1 MKYDF
6 AKIESKW
13 QKKWADADLFA
24 AKDNSDKPKF
34 YGLVEF
40 PYPSGAGMHVGHIKA
55 YSGLEVVS
63 RKRRMQGYNV
73 LFPIGFDAFGLPAE
87 NYAIKMGVHPAVLSS
102 ALEGAG
108 TVTSALIPWNTC
120 GVFIKDTL
128 NIAPWGAGGYGPWA
142 IFNWLMPI
150 INWLCVLIGWTL
162 KDLAGKPFK
171 KSKKVAQ

>member
-63 RKRRMQGYNV
+63 RKQRTTPSRLIHIQELLPIRTLNV
-73 LFPIGFDAFGLPAE
+73 FPIR
-87 NYAIKMGVHPAVLSS
+87 
-102 ALEGAG
+102 
-108 TVTSALIPWNTC
+108 
-120 GVFIKDTL
+120 
-128 NIAPWGAGGYGPWA
+128 
-142 IFNWLMPI
+142 
-150 INWLCVLIGWTL
+150 
-162 KDLAGKPFK
+162 
-171 KSKKVAQ
+171 

>member
-87 NYAIKMGVHPAVLSS
+87 NYAIKTNTHPRIVTDQNIERFSNQMKRMGFSFDWDRVIDTTQEDYYKWTQWIFLKLIEKGLAYRDKTLVNYCPYCKVVLSNQDS
-102 ALEGAG
+102 H
-108 TVTSALIPWNTC
+108 
-120 GVFIKDTL
+120 
-128 NIAPWGAGGYGPWA
+128 GG
-142 IFNWLMPI
+142 
-150 INWLCVLIGWTL
+150 
-162 KDLAGKPFK
+162 K
-171 KSKKVAQ
+171 

>member
-87 NYAIKMGVHPAVLSS
+87 NYAIKTNTHPRI
-102 ALEGAG
+102 
-108 TVTSALIPWNTC
+108 VT
-120 GVFIKDTL
+120 DQ
-128 NIAPWGAGGYGPWA
+128 NIER
-142 IFNWLMPI
+142 FSNQM
-150 INWLCVLIGWTL
+150 
-162 KDLAGKPFK
+162 KRM
-171 KSKKVAQ
+171 

>member
-1 MKYDF
+1 
-6 AKIESKW
+6 
-13 QKKWADADLFA
+13 
-24 AKDNSDKPKF
+24 
-34 YGLVEF
+34 
-40 PYPSGAGMHVGHIKA
+40 
-55 YSGLEVVS
+55 
-63 RKRRMQGYNV
+63 
-73 LFPIGFDAFGLPAE
+73 
-87 NYAIKMGVHPAVLSS
+87 MGVHPAVLSS